1 MQHTLVPEAHATET
15 SHLQAQ
21 LLSSTILNSATSL
34 LSLTHQLKLMVLLSD
49 TKTVGAH
56 QEKEKAELEKQVD
69 GLRRDVRDAVE
80 RIAQGEQS

>member
-1 MQHTLVPEAHATET
+1 
-15 SHLQAQ
+15 
-21 LLSSTILNSATSL
+21 
-34 LSLTHQLKLMVLLSD
+34 MVLLSD

-56 QEKEKAELEKQVD
+56 QEKEKAELEKQMD